1 MRTEEPRG
9 SHTGAAAAT
18 PAVSR
23 APSSGLGRSCTR
35 LTLALA
41 GRALRS
47 PSLAVDLLRVLWNFR
62 ARDWYRRPPFL
73 PLPPAE
79 YVRWRMHT
87 AYGDHDAVPPAD
99 DVVRYARW
107 VGGRR

>member
-1 MRTEEPRG
+1 MRPEESRG
-9 SHTGAAAAT
+9 SHTGSGAAA
-18 PAVSR
+18 PAMPLPR
-23 APSSGLGRSCTR
+23 SSAVGRSWSR

-47 PSLAVDLLRVLWNFR
+47 PSLALDLLRVLWNFR

-87 AYGDHDAVPPAD
+87 AYGDYDAIPPVD